1 MLTKDKYKSDFLKC
15 LEFFDKSYYPLTVLK
30 GKDSFLKKFFKKSKK
45 KDQPHEDEVVVQIWY
60 DALTIFR
67 FISKIQLVL
76 LKLFVKEPNQHPNF
90 RVMKWKFS
98 KERNRYE

>member
-1 MLTKDKYKSDFLKC
+1 MKMKY
-15 LEFFDKSYYPLTVLK
+15 
-30 GKDSFLKKFFKKSKK
+30 
-45 KDQPHEDEVVVQIWY
+45 EVVVKIWY
-60 DALTIFR
+60 DALTIFS